1 MNKNIILY
9 AAILVFGIAAPF
21 ILPAFKVQLSI
32 LCVLI
37 VLALTWNI
45 QGGEMGYNSFG
56 NILFYGLG
64 MYLCASVQVGMFFP
78 LAEWTESGGEK
89 TFIHTPT
96 QFFQG
101 MAAGLVVAAVVP
113 AIVAG
118 LIGYSILGLRGHYFA
133 ICTLGLGVAAGEIS
147 GGIEIIGA
155 GQGFTTPPY
164 PDVGSLEARGE
175 FFYYLSFMAVVLT
188 FITIKS
194 IYSTRFKLVLNAIR
208 DNEDKA
214 EAMGIQTM
222 KYKIIGWMISAFFC
236 GLAGGIMG
244 GLIGYSI
251 LGLRGHYFA
260 ICTLGLGVAAG
271 EISGG
276 IENIGAG
283 QGFTTPPY
291 PDVGSL
297 ESRGEFFY
305 YLSFMVVVLT
315 FITVKSIYSTRFK
328 LVLNAIRDNEDKA
341 EARGIQTMKY
351 KIIGWMISAF
361 FCGLAGGIMGGL
373 VGYIDSTDVAFDGRE
388 MGVFMVLM
396 AILGGKGTLWGPI
409 IGATVFHIFKEGFWT
424 FFLGWQYVALG
435 VLIVVIVIYFPEGI
449 MGWLREK
456 YPERFGEVVDEADRK
471 AQLSLIHI

>member
-1 MNKNIILY
+1 MNKNLILY
-9 AAILVFGIAAPF
+9 VAILIFGVAAPF
-21 ILPAFKVQLSI
+21 VLPAFKVQLSI

-37 VLALTWNI
+37 ILAMTWNI

-89 TFIHTPT
+89 TFVHTPA

-101 MAAGLVVAAVVP
+101 FGV
-113 AIVAG
+113 G

-155 GQGFTTPPY
+155 GQGFTTPPF

-175 FFYYLSFMAVVLT
+175 FFYFCSFAVLVLT
-188 FITIKS
+188 FIVVKS

-214 EAMGIQTM
+214 EAM
-222 KYKIIGWMISAFFC
+222 
-236 GLAGGIMG
+236 
-244 GLIGYSI
+244 
-251 LGLRGHYFA
+251 
-260 ICTLGLGVAAG
+260 
-271 EISGG
+271 
-276 IENIGAG
+276 
-283 QGFTTPPY
+283 
-291 PDVGSL
+291 
-297 ESRGEFFY
+297 
-305 YLSFMVVVLT
+305 
-315 FITVKSIYSTRFK
+315 
-328 LVLNAIRDNEDKA
+328 
-341 EARGIQTMKY
+341 GIQTMKY

-409 IGATVFHIFKEGFWT
+409 IGATTFHFFKEGFWT

-471 AQLSLIHI
+471 AQVELK